1 MALNSSMTEDPVTAF
16 LQHRPGLG
24 LDPVVYAAEKT
35 RTQRVECPELAFRIT
50 DQQITPDV
58 RERAVEEV
66 LSLAS
71 ELDDFAGAVTVL
83 HGFRPDLTRDE
94 VADAIHRLYD
104 AAAFV
109 ADEQHM
115 GCERREAAEMDL
127 VELLGEF
134 VDGGPR

>member
-1 MALNSSMTEDPVTAF
+1 MAIDSSMTEDPVTAF
-16 LQHRPGLG
+16 LQHRPDLG
-24 LDPVVYAAEKT
+24 LDPAVYAAEKT
-35 RTQRVECPELAFRIT
+35 RATRVECPELAFRLT
-50 DQQITPDV
+50 DDQVTPDV

-94 VADAIHRLYD
+94 VAEAIHALYD

-109 ADEQHM
+109 ADEQYK
-115 GCERREAAEMDL
+115 GCERREAAEMDYA
-127 VELLGEF
+127 ELLGELA
-134 VDGGPR
+134 GGAR

>member
-1 MALNSSMTEDPVTAF
+1 MKSMTQRDPIAEF
-16 LQHRPGLG
+16 LGHRPDLN
-24 LDPVVYAAEKT
+24 LDPAVYAAEKT
-35 RTQRVECPELAFRIT
+35 RARWVECPELAFRIT
-50 DQQITPDV
+50 DDQVDPDV

-71 ELDDFAGAVTVL
+71 ETDDFAAAVTVL
-83 HGFRPDLTRDE
+83 VAFRSDLTRDE

-127 VELLGEF
+127 AELLGEF
-134 VDGGPR
+134 VSGGPR